1 MTGGYKPQ
9 SSKRPEANLT
19 DQASDIQITV
29 FEIVPNLVI
38 IVEKNIFE
46 NLKDT
51 ANCEAGF

>member
-9 SSKRPEANLT
+9 FSKRPEANLT

-29 FEIVPNLVI
+29 FEIVPNLMI